1 MKNNKF
7 ILKRVF
13 FVLILLTLV
22 FASGCDINELYGN
35 NNIVDNGKQSDNNNG
50 NENNQNNNSD
60 EDVYFTVKIDDDEI
74 KVKAGELVPARE
86 CIELE
91 GASFLG
97 WFIKGED
104 TRFDFSTPINK
115 DYEIESRYEY
125 TYFTVTFDIDKSA
138 SISQNQRVKYGDK
151 INTPIVRE
159 IKGYTFLYWYQI
171 VNDEKV
177 VFDLNTPIKED
188 INLFSKYEAND
199 IKVTFD
205 NDGSINVVQIKAG
218 EVVSEPDKPSKT
230 GYEFKHWECE
240 NVIFDFSNKIY
251 EDITLVAIYEI
262 NKYTVYYVV
271 DGIQNSL
278 SVEYNNKVEGLP
290 VPSKDGFDFDG
301 WYLNDVKYDLDSAVT
316 SEFTLVAKF
325 SAKDDGK
332 VHVEYDFG
340 YDCYQTKVDLR
351 KAYYKDFYDFLV
363 SKGAKELK
371 TYNINS
377 FEDFDTFMMTFKYGD
392 RNEMTTIGSAFGK
405 YYLTKDENGVA
416 ENQPTSTFIG
426 YIWKQGKYHDFIEHL
441 VTFFAYWRTDEGYSQ
456 SDPHGNDFFYSNWA
470 SMVDTA
476 KFFYFDGD
484 TLQTNFDGI
493 YRWFTSERVKYA
505 LDHIPGVGRVRLVYA
520 SSEAIELPT
529 DITRNGYK
537 FVGWKDNDNND
548 IAVATANTKVFA
560 QWVEWD
566 KLYPTVSELSAVWLN
581 DLYNTT
587 GVSVTADKVDTK
599 YMNSV
604 DFSNMMKNSEM
615 YNKWLWLC
623 KAIAEVTDN
632 ENMDPESEGFDWD
645 STEIRGFYLSN
656 LCGLFTATQHT
667 DTYLHTVSADYTNSE
682 LASLILAKGP
692 RIN

>member
-7 ILKRVF
+7 ILRRVF

-22 FASGCDINELYGN
+22 FVSGCDINELYGN
-35 NNIVDNGKQSDNNNG
+35 NNVIDNGKQSDNNNG

-86 CIELE
+86 GKEIE

-218 EVVSEPDKPSKT
+218 EVVFEPDKPSKT

-271 DGIQNSL
+271 DGIKNSL
-278 SVEYNNKVEGLP
+278 SLDYNSKVEGLP
-290 VPSKDGFDFDG
+290 SPSKDGYDFDG

-316 SEFTLVAKF
+316 SELTLVAKF

-340 YDCYQTKVDLR
+340 YDCYQTKEDLR
-351 KAYYKDFYDFLV
+351 KAYYNDFYNFLV
-363 SKGAKELK
+363 SKNARELS
-371 TYNINS
+371 TYNISS

-392 RNEMTTIGSAFGK
+392 RNEMTTIGNAFGK
-405 YYLTKDENGVA
+405 YYLTKDENGIA

-456 SDPHGNDFFYSNWA
+456 NDSHGNDFFYSNWA

-493 YRWFTSERVKYA
+493 YHWFTSERVKYA

-529 DITRNGYK
+529 DITRDGYK
-537 FVGWKDNDNND
+537 FGGWKDNDNND
-548 IAVATANTKVFA
+548 ITVATANTKVFA

-632 ENMDPESEGFDWD
+632 GNMNPESEGFDWD
-645 STEIRGFYLSN
+645 SNEIRGFYLSN

-667 DTYLHTVSADYTNSE
+667 DTYLHTVSADYTNGE
-682 LASLILAKGP
+682 LTELVLAKGP
-692 RIN
+692 KEN